1 MRVVTWKKCLHP
13 VDFLDTHTKNEG
25 AVEIRQK
32 GRTLMA
38 KKAKKGGKKVRAKEA
53 TRPVRLDLA
62 VADCLRLEDCA
73 RRKGLSMAS
82 YARMAVLEAIR
93 KDEAE
98 R

>member
-1 MRVVTWKKCLHP
+1 
-13 VDFLDTHTKNEG
+13 
-25 AVEIRQK
+25 
-32 GRTLMA
+32 MA
-38 KKAKKGGKKVRAKEA
+38 KKARKGGRKVRAREETKA
-53 TRPVRLDLA
+53 VRLDLT

-73 RRKGLSMAS
+73 QRKGLSMAS

>member
-1 MRVVTWKKCLHP
+1 
-13 VDFLDTHTKNEG
+13 
-25 AVEIRQK
+25 
-32 GRTLMA
+32 MA
-38 KKAKKGGKKVRAKEA
+38 KKSRKGGRKVRAREETKS
-53 TRPVRLDLA
+53 VRLDLT
-62 VADCLRLEDCA
+62 VVDCLRLEDCA